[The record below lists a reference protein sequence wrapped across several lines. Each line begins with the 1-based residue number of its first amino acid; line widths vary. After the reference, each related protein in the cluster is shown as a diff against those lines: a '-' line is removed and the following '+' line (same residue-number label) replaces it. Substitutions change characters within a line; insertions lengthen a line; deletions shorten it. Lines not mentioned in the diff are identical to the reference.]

1 MLTNKND
8 RHMHR
13 IPKDATVTS
22 SLHKKGT
29 NVPNSI
35 PRLKSDRLNKS
46 KQESFP
52 TPVLRLTNRK
62 HQNCFPP
69 PETPRTRKKTPAA
82 LKMKSVSLVDLPNED
97 KSQPKIWTQRKTVR

>member
-1 MLTNKND
+1 MITNKND

-13 IPKDATVTS
+13 IPKDATVSS
-22 SLHKKGT
+22 SLHKKG

-52 TPVLRLTNRK
+52 TPVIRLTNKK

-69 PETPRTRKKTPAA
+69 PETPRTRKKTPTA

-97 KSQPKIWTQRKTVR
+97 KIQPKIWTQRKTVR